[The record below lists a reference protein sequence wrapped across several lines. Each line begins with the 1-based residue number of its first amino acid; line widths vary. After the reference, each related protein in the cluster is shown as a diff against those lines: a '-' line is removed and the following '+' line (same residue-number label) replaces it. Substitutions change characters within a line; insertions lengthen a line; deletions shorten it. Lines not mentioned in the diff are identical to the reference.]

1 MLGEA
6 LVSIKDKQWNVSV
19 AASAADLSQGLG
31 SLPTMAAQTGELFDL
46 GLPQIIRVTT
56 VPMLFAMDIAFLSEN
71 LEVTEVYHDI
81 QPGYLVTS
89 TQPAKY
95 FLEVNAGELEGIIPG
110 DPVTLNLITPPTI
123 DGSTDWVS
131 MLVEVAGFTVAAIL
145 LAVIVRDILKN
156 VIETPKKLDLLS
168 QTGLKGKY
176 ILKMDRM
183 GNILITHNRH
193 PDKDVFLQ
201 FESDKEIIFELL
213 RRGERKDLEAGWP
226 VEIADNQPRASI
238 LDELWECQNGDCESV
253 GHTVYKRDFGTPDKG
268 PVHVQN
274 RKPGDKPPS
283 SSKNNLN
290 SGRSDE
296 GTLNYLPDSQEFL
309 AYTIEDIGYREKIDD
324 AFLKAIKRA
333 RGSKTWQP

>member
-19 AASAADLSQGLG
+19 AASTADLSQGLG
-31 SLPTMAAQTGELFDL
+31 GLTTLAAQTGELFDL

-56 VPMLFAMDIAFLSEN
+56 VPMLLALDIAFLSEN

-89 TQPAKY
+89 MQPARY

-123 DGSTDWVS
+123 DGGTDWVS
-131 MLVEVAGFTVAAIL
+131 TLVEVAGFTVAAIL

-156 VIETPKKLDLLS
+156 VIETPQKLDLLP
-168 QTGLKGKY
+168 QTGSKGKY

-183 GNILITHNRH
+183 GNILITHNRY
-193 PDKDVFLQ
+193 PGKDVFLQ
-201 FESDKEIIFELL
+201 FESDKEIALELL

-238 LDELWECQNGDCESV
+238 LDELWECKNRDCEST
-253 GHTVYKRDFGTPDKG
+253 GHTVHKRDSGTPDKG
-268 PVHVQN
+268 PVHVHS
-274 RKPGDKPPS
+274 RISSDKS
-283 SSKNNLN
+283 SSSSRNNPN
-290 SGRSDE
+290 SGRFYE
-296 GTLNYLPDSQEFL
+296 GNLDYLPDSQEFL

-333 RGSKTWQP
+333 RGNKTW